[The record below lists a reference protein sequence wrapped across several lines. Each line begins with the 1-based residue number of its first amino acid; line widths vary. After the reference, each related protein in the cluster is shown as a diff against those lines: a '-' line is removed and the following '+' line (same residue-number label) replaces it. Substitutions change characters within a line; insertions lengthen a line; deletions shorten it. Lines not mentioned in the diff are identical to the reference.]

1 MTALAL
7 LASLPAY
14 SQTISIFPDD
24 EETIL
29 ATLMVL
35 AASEELRQ
43 ALGTSTITLEDLQR
57 LPVGRDLAEIIR
69 TMPGVNLS
77 GNTSTG
83 QRGNQRQIDLRGMG
97 PENTL
102 ILIDGRPVLSRN
114 AVRPGRWGER
124 DTRGDA
130 NWVPAELI
138 ERIEVILG

>member
-1 MTALAL
+1 FNSKSFSSWESAMPRLISFGRCLTALAL

-24 EETIL
+24 EETVL

-77 GNTSTG
+77 GNTS
-83 QRGNQRQIDLRGMG
+83 
-97 PENTL
+97 
-102 ILIDGRPVLSRN
+102 
-114 AVRPGRWGER
+114 
-124 DTRGDA
+124 
-130 NWVPAELI
+130 
-138 ERIEVILG
+138 